1 MADRRELEKELQLL
15 KQIEAKRNEIVG
27 QKVKGAF
34 DGMSLQ
40 NIINEYGTIDK
51 ALVGIAGRFKAVN
64 AEIRDLNDGV
74 TDFKG
79 LTEAIT
85 AEFGRVDSTLT
96 KVARSYRKINGIA
109 SQLTDINLDL
119 ANSSTKDV
127 QKLKQKND
135 LEFKRL
141 KSISTRA
148 KLELEASKAALQG
161 ETDPDKVAKLQ
172 EEVKAKEAI
181 VAATEDEVK
190 ANEAGAKAFENVEKR
205 LSNINKIAGIG
216 TGLIAGLG
224 KALGKV
230 GFDGLASAFEKG
242 ADAARELSVEIEEAI
257 EEGKF
262 NRLNK
267 FLLRSAG
274 SIAALGK
281 GIRTTLVEGLGQLF
295 SPQGLLVGGITG
307 VIKLFKHLDNSV
319 TEVGKSLGIASE
331 SARQLTF
338 DLKNQSL
345 ASDELFI
352 NMDRL
357 VGAQLEI
364 SKSLGSNVQLTSQ
377 QLEDQTYLAEF
388 AGLQGDQLV
397 RAYKTSLLMGKSQEA
412 MFDTVVKTNDSMFTA
427 TELFGEAMNTTGQ
440 IASNL
445 NNNPVAI
452 ARAVGEAKRL
462 GITLDTA
469 RSMADSTLDFESS
482 ISAEMEAQV
491 LTGKALNL
499 NHARELA
506 FRGDHM
512 GAAKEM
518 LKQVGSLNEFQNM
531 NVLAQKALAQA
542 MGLSVDE
549 LANQLTEAEANAKI
563 ENRINQLRAEGK
575 SLEEATLKAR
585 DENRTVGEAINDIV
599 SKLKDLFGGLVKG
612 PLNAFRN
619 VLMNSDD
626 ILVAIKDGFKTA
638 GGFAE
643 KMFKPVEGSE
653 RSLAMAVPTVES
665 IKQGFTKVAE
675 FAGKAVNFI
684 ASIPDKLKGLANNPV
699 FQFISSLF
707 GEGGGTKLAIAGGV
721 GVLGKMLL
729 SRGSQFNPM
738 HVIMGKGSLIQKSF
752 DSLKN
757 ILTKKSSTSL
767 AKVAG
772 QAGQGA
778 IMKATGKKVY
788 GAAATS
794 AVKAGTAG
802 LAKTGGKS
810 IAKQAGKLGAKA
822 LGKSLLKKIP
832 GVGLLAGVG
841 FGLQRALAGDYA
853 GAALEL
859 ASGAAS
865 TIPGVGTAV
874 SLAADAALVARDIS
888 RANKLNELQQ
898 TVDAPATTQEMPVS
912 DFVIK
917 PLQKDTISMAGGTKL
932 GGNVEAL
939 LETLIQEVRNG
950 GDVVMDGRKVGST
963 LSLASYKL

>member
-331 SARQLTF
+331 SAIQLTF

-412 MFDTVVKTNDSMFTA
+412 MFDTVVKTNDSIFTA

-531 NVLAQKALAQA
+531 NVFAQKALAKA

-626 ILVAIKDGFKTA
+626 ILVAIKDGFAAA

-643 KMFKPVEGSE
+643 KMFKPIDGSGK
-653 RSLAMAVPTVES
+653 SLAMAVPTVES
-665 IKQGFTKVAE
+665 IKQGFSFVAE
-675 FAGKAVNFI
+675 YAGKAVNFI
-684 ASIPDKLKGLANNPV
+684 ASIPDKLKGLANNPI

-707 GEGGGTKLAIAGGV
+707 GENGTRNLAIAGGV

-729 SRGSQFNPM
+729 GRGSRMNPM
-738 HVIMGKGSLIQKSF
+738 HVILSKGGALI
-752 DSLKN
+752 DGIKN
-757 ILTKKSSTSL
+757 IFTKKSSTSL

-778 IMKATGKKVY
+778 IMKATGKKVT
-788 GAAATS
+788 GAAATA

-810 IAKQAGKLGAKA
+810 IAKQAGKLGAKT

-898 TVDAPATTQEMPVS
+898 TVDAPATTQEIPLK

-917 PLQKDTISMAGGTKL
+917 PLEKDTISMAGGTKL